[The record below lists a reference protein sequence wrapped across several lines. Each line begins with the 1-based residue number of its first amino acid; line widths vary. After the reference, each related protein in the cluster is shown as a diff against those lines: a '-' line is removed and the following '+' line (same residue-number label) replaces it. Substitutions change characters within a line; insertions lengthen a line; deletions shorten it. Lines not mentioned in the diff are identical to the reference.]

1 MGGFLLALLN
11 SAVFLPASS
20 WTYLMTNP
28 SAATFTN
35 FKALNKPE
43 LITKCEEFEAQM
55 NQPAPQLSPMERRKQ
70 CASNTTVGIINRVLP
85 ITRKDGSAVE
95 GGYKFWLTQSIEI
108 NYGTIESPDYQRI
121 EVQSSP
127 FTAWD
132 NGTPEN
138 PNPVGTELFN
148 LMKENDYAVVR
159 LFWEFDG
166 QGKGNVCLKDV
177 TNTDEDGNIEP
188 VLNALGEPLQ
198 KKGFNYAPKKKVF
211 AFDNLKAAKN
221 QPKATEEIPF

>member
-1 MGGFLLALLN
+1 
-11 SAVFLPASS
+11 
-20 WTYLMTNP
+20 MTNP
-28 SAATFTN
+28 SASTTTN
-35 FKALNKPE
+35 FSKLNKPE
-43 LITKCEEFEAQM
+43 LISKCEEFEAQM

-148 LMKENDYAVVR
+148 LMKENDYAVVC

-177 TNTDEDGNIEP
+177 TNTDEDGNINSE
-188 VLNALGEPLQ
+188 ALDGKIKMLTGASPMQMIGEAEDQANLILYLASDASRFATGQ
-198 KKGFNYAPKKKVF
+198 IWRCNGGAPMVW
-211 AFDNLKAAKN
+211 
-221 QPKATEEIPF
+221 